1 MFELSK
7 EHLKNCFEGAKRA
20 DANIVGLLIEMPN
33 FEAPELIINPK
44 ENFDKKLEYLLNT
57 YDEYLEHK
65 YSKGVRIIAFT
76 YGKRIE
82 EVTNDLFIKVR
93 D

>member
-1 MFELSK
+1 MFKLSK
-7 EHLKNCFEGAKRA
+7 ENLKNCFEGAKKEN
-20 DANIVGLLIEMPN
+20 ANIVGLLIEMPN
-33 FEAPELIINPK
+33 FEMPELIINPK

-65 YSKGVRIIAFT
+65 YSKGVKIIAFS
-76 YGKRIE
+76 YGKLVE
-82 EVTNDLFIKVR
+82 DVTNDLFVKVR